1 MSRSVDCF
9 NICLIASLHY
19 PACSA
24 ADLAALQCNCA
35 HCVSSAY
42 YTIQKP
48 IIMPDF
54 ARLMQSVFNITT
66 VCYHKSRNS
75 ISLYFLLFYM
85 WKKPT
90 KQNTRCDKYT
100 IWINVTGKSGNLSV
114 RIFQQ
119 NIVFKYYQ
127 SKNILQYS
135 QYFCFTAQD
144 ILLLYSLLPP
154 SLRLLQIRD
163 WIVLQLYTLS
173 SDRCF
178 TFHKKLTM

>member
-1 MSRSVDCF
+1 MSSKPFEYLFKQECCSVNQNIGGPCPVFWEGLTLTKLFYNRYSLNILFMSRSVDCF

-127 SKNILQYS
+127 S
-135 QYFCFTAQD
+135 
-144 ILLLYSLLPP
+144 
-154 SLRLLQIRD
+154 
-163 WIVLQLYTLS
+163 
-173 SDRCF
+173 
-178 TFHKKLTM
+178 